1 MEPRELFHRPTRKA
15 SGTNKEKKLLGIDPS
30 LAFTP
35 LTYGLITNAFPHN
48 FLIKSDSLKGNTAAL
63 REGELEISLISS
75 LAYALKKETWRIV
88 PEICLA
94 SAGKVGH
101 VQLFFKKGLKDIRT
115 VAVDSS
121 AASEETL
128 LRILMREKFFQSP
141 DYIYMTA
148 DLPAMLDKAEAAL
161 ITGDQALTYAGR
173 YTSRLDLN
181 EEWVDLTGLPFVYAF
196 WAGREFTV
204 SADDLKN
211 VHTSYEIG
219 KLNLETIARNVS
231 EAGTHTWAFY
241 HDYLTKNLTYN
252 FSDEEKEGLLEF
264 YQYAFFYGYTEF
276 IPDLHFYDP

>member
-148 DLPAMLDKAEAAL
+148 DLPAMP
-161 ITGDQALTYAGR
+161 YAGR